1 MNKPDK
7 RSPLKSKPLRV
18 AGQSLDEAIQKVLDD
33 EVSEGAAFIALS
45 VMIAAYEWWRMF
57 YSSPPQPVAMTIA
70 AGLMVAWGFRKM
82 FKARAKLRQLR
93 LGRDGERAVAEI
105 LERMRESGFRVFHDI
120 VGPSFNVDHV
130 LVGAQGLFVIETK
143 TISKPGNGSPT
154 IQYDGEQITVAG
166 FTPDRDPV
174 RQATAIASWVRD
186 FVKESSGRQ
195 IPVRPVVLYPG
206 WFVEKPP
213 SLRPTV
219 WVLNPKALADFIGR
233 EPAVLS
239 PEDVKLV
246 AFHLSRYVRAE
257 AAAQEA

>member
-1 MNKPDK
+1 MNKPHK

-18 AGQSLDEAIQKVLDD
+18 AGQSLDEAIQKLWDD
-33 EVSEGAAFIALS
+33 EINEAVALIA
-45 VMIAAYEWWRMF
+45 VMVVIVAIEWWRAF
-57 YSSPPQPVAMTIA
+57 YNSPPQPILMTITA
-70 AGLMVAWGFRKM
+70 SVVVAWALRKV
-82 FKARAKLRQLR
+82 FKARPKLQQLR
-93 LGRDGERAVAEI
+93 LGRDGERAVAEV

-143 TISKPGNGSPT
+143 TISKPPNGSPT
-154 IQYDGEQITVAG
+154 IQYDGEQMSVAG

-186 FVKESSGRQ
+186 LVKESSGRQ
-195 IPVRPVVLYPG
+195 VPVRPVVLYPG

-219 WVLNPKALADFIGR
+219 WVLNPKALADFIGH

>member
-18 AGQSLDEAIQKVLDD
+18 AGQSLDEAIQKLWDD
-33 EVSEGAAFIALS
+33 EINEAVAVVVIMV
-45 VMIAAYEWWRMF
+45 VMVAYEWWRAF
-57 YSSPPQPVAMTIA
+57 YNNPPRPILMTIVA
-70 AGLMVAWGFRKM
+70 SVVVAWAFRKV
-82 FKARAKLRQLR
+82 FKARVKLRQLR
-93 LGRDGERAVAEI
+93 LGRDGERAVAEV

-120 VGPSFNVDHV
+120 VGPSFNVEHV

-143 TISKPGNGSPT
+143 TISKPANGAPT
-154 IQYDGEQITVAG
+154 IQYDGEQMTVAG

-186 FVKESSGRQ
+186 LVKESSGRQ
-195 IPVRPVVLYPG
+195 VPVRPVVLYPG

-219 WVLNPKALADFIGR
+219 WVLNPKALADFIGH